1 MQNHRNQPA
10 KNPNRFFRKFFLSA
24 FVVFSFAAYAL
35 HKPFGNTDGGIDS
48 IAPTPNGLV
57 SQILPSPTAPDPTA
71 AADVTQPE
79 STSTAPSQPAT
90 AAPTAVPNVIAPR
103 PTATPSVRL
112 ASGQYKDGSYTGVE
126 IDAFYGLVR
135 VQMIVQ
141 NGKIANVQFL
151 EYPQDRRTSVRI
163 NSFAVP
169 RLQQEAVQAQS
180 ANVNMISGATL
191 TSQAFMMSLQ
201 SAISQAKG

>member
-10 KNPNRFFRKFFLSA
+10 KNPNRFFRKFFLSS
-24 FVVFSFAAYAL
+24 FVVFSFVAYAL
-35 HKPFGNTDGGIDS
+35 HKPYANTDGSIDS
-48 IAPTPNGLV
+48 TIPTPNGLV
-57 SQILPSPTAPDPTA
+57 SQIAPTATAPDPA
-71 AADVTQPE
+71 VSQPE
-79 STSTAPSQPAT
+79 PAATASSQPAT
-90 AAPTAVPNVIAPR
+90 AVPRVVVSQPTV
-103 PTATPSVRL
+103 TPSVRL
-112 ASGQYKDGSYTGVE
+112 ASGQFKDGSYTGVE

-141 NGKIANVQFL
+141 NGKIANVKFL
-151 EYPQDRRTSVRI
+151 EYPNDRRTSVRI

-201 SAISQAKG
+201 SAITQAKG

>member
-10 KNPNRFFRKFFLSA
+10 RNPNRFFRKFFLSS

-35 HKPFGNTDGGIDS
+35 HKPFANTDGSIDS
-48 IAPTPNGLV
+48 TAPTPNGLV
-57 SQILPSPTAPDPTA
+57 SQILPTPTAPDPA
-71 AADVTQPE
+71 ATADVTQPE
-79 STSTAPSQPAT
+79 PSATASSQPAT
-90 AAPTAVPNVIAPR
+90 AAPRVVVPQ
-103 PTATPSVRL
+103 PTATPSVRM

-141 NGKIANVQFL
+141 SGKIANVQFL

-201 SAISQAKG
+201 SAITQAKG